1 MLNDRQNLNNL
12 TKFLKMDRVIEKKHK
27 WLNKK
32 TIWITVGGILILLV
46 AYNIFFGDKS
56 SKLNVEREK
65 ITIETIV
72 ENEFKDYIAQIGTV
86 EPIKT
91 IYLDAIEGGRVEEI
105 LIDEGN
111 MVKKGDV
118 ILRLSNVNLILEI
131 SNNESNVSRSINE
144 FENTKINL
152 EIQNITRKQTLINT
166 QMNLK
171 REKRQ
176 YEYNKELFE
185 DNHISQEEFN
195 QSKEQ
200 YEASKEQYDL
210 IVAALKRDSLYR
222 INTLSSME
230 ENVKRMKENLKV
242 VQGRLENLD
251 VKAPVDGELAN
262 LNPEVGEVITY
273 GNRIG
278 TVNILDDYKLRVE
291 IDEHY
296 IARVRRGLPG
306 SFDFNGS
313 TYTLK
318 IDKVYPEVTNG
329 RFAVDMVFTSE
340 KPTQIRIGQTFRL
353 KLELGESKQAILIP
367 RGGFYQSTGGQWVY
381 VVDEDNNIAVKRNIS
396 IGRQNPRYYEVL
408 EGLEPGEK
416 VIVSSYDNFNDVDQ
430 LILK

>member
-1 MLNDRQNLNNL
+1 
-12 TKFLKMDRVIEKKHK
+12 MDRVIEKKHK
-27 WLNKK
+27 WLNKR
-32 TIWITVGGILILLV
+32 TIWFTIGGVLILLV

-56 SKLNVEREK
+56 SKLNVEKEK
-65 ITIETIV
+65 ITIEPII
-72 ENEFKDYIAQIGTV
+72 ESEFKDYFATIGTV

-91 IYLDAIEGGRVEEI
+91 IYLDAIAGGRVEEI

-111 MVKKGDV
+111 MVKKGDI
-118 ILRLSNVNLILEI
+118 ILRLSNTNLILEI
-131 SNNESNVSRSINE
+131 SNNEAGVLRSINDM
-144 FENTKINL
+144 ENTKINL
-152 EIQNITRKQTLINT
+152 ELQRINRRQTLIET
-166 QMNLK
+166 ERLLK
-171 REKRQ
+171 QQKRQ
-176 YEYNKELFE
+176 YEYNKKLFADEHISKEDFDQSFEQYNATRQQFELF
-185 DNHISQEEFN
+185 
-195 QSKEQ
+195 KE
-200 YEASKEQYDL
+200 
-210 IVAALKRDSLYR
+210 ALKSDSLYR
-222 INTLSSME
+222 KIQLSSM
-230 ENVKRMKENLKV
+230 NNQIKNLQENLKII
-242 VQGRLENLD
+242 QGRMEDLK

-262 LNPEVGEVITY
+262 LNPEVGEIITY

-306 SFDFNGS
+306 SFDFAGS
-313 TYTLK
+313 TYTLV

-329 RFAVDMVFTSE
+329 RFAVDMIFTSE
-340 KPTQIRIGQTFRL
+340 KPDQIRIGQTFRI

-381 VVDEDNNIAVKRNIS
+381 VVDDQDNVAVKRNIS

-416 VIVSSYDNFNDVDQ
+416 VVVSSYDNFNEVDQ

>member
-1 MLNDRQNLNNL
+1 
-12 TKFLKMDRVIEKKHK
+12 MDRVIEKKHK

-32 TIWITVGGILILLV
+32 TIWITVGSILVLLV

-65 ITIETIV
+65 ITIESITQS
-72 ENEFKDYIAQIGTV
+72 EFKDYIAQIGTV

-118 ILRLSNVNLILEI
+118 ILRLSNTNLILEI
-131 SNNESNVSRSINE
+131 SNNEAGVSRAINE

-152 EIQNITRKQTLINT
+152 ELQRINRRQTLIET
-166 QMNLK
+166 ERLLK
-171 REKRQ
+171 QQRRQ
-176 YEYNKELFE
+176 YEYNKKLFE
-185 DNHISQEEFN
+185 DEHISKEEFD
-195 QSKEQ
+195 QSFEQ
-200 YEASKEQYDL
+200 YNATKQQYELFKE
-210 IVAALKRDSLYR
+210 ALKSDSLYR
-222 INTLSSME
+222 KVQLSSMD
-230 ENVKRMKENLKV
+230 NQIKNMQENLKII
-242 VQGRLENLD
+242 QGRMENLK

-296 IARVRRGLPG
+296 IARVRIGLPG

-313 TYTLK
+313 NYKLK

-329 RFAVDMVFTSE
+329 RFAVDMIFTSE
-340 KPTQIRIGQTFRL
+340 KPDQIRIGQTFRL
-353 KLELGESKQAILIP
+353 KLELGESKQAVLIP

-381 VVDEDNNIAVKRNIS
+381 VVDEDNNVAVKRNIS

>member
-1 MLNDRQNLNNL
+1 
-12 TKFLKMDRVIEKKHK
+12 MDKVIEKKHK

-32 TIWITVGGILILLV
+32 TIWLTVGGVLILLV

-56 SKLNVEREK
+56 SKLNVEKEK
-65 ITIETIV
+65 ITIEPII
-72 ENEFKDYIAQIGTV
+72 ESEFKDYIAQIGTV

-118 ILRLSNVNLILEI
+118 ILRLSNTNLILEI
-131 SNNESNVSRSINE
+131 SNNEAGVLRSINDM
-144 FENTKINL
+144 ENTKINL
-152 EIQNITRKQTLINT
+152 ENNSLIRKTNLIKT
-166 QMNLK
+166 K
-171 REKRQ
+171 RLLSMQKRQ
-176 YEYNKELFE
+176 YEYNKELLK
-185 DNHISQEEFN
+185 DQHISQETYD
-195 QSKEQ
+195 QSFEQ
-200 YEASKEQYDL
+200 YNATKQEYELLKETLVNDSVYKRVQ
-210 IVAALKRDSLYR
+210 LKSLDNQ
-222 INTLSSME
+222 IKNLQ
-230 ENVKRMKENLKV
+230 ENLKII
-242 VQGRLENLD
+242 QGRMENLK

-262 LNPEVGEVITY
+262 LNPEVGEIINH
-273 GNRIG
+273 GSRIG

-306 SFDFNGS
+306 SFEFNGS

-340 KPTQIRIGQTFRL
+340 KPGQIRIGQTFRL

-381 VVDEDNNIAVKRNIS
+381 VVDEDKNIAVKRNIS

-408 EGLEPGEK
+408 EGLKPGEK

>member
-1 MLNDRQNLNNL
+1 
-12 TKFLKMDRVIEKKHK
+12 MDKVIEKKHK

-32 TIWITVGGILILLV
+32 TIWITISSILVLLV

-65 ITIETIV
+65 ITIESITQS
-72 ENEFKDYIAQIGTV
+72 EFKDYIAQIGTV

-118 ILRLSNVNLILEI
+118 ILRLSNTNLILEI
-131 SNNESNVSRSINE
+131 SNNEAGVSRAINE

-152 EIQNITRKQTLINT
+152 ELNTINRKQTLIET
-166 QMNLK
+166 ERLLK
-171 REKRQ
+171 MRERQ
-176 YEYNKELFE
+176 YEYNKKMLKDE
-185 DNHISQEEFN
+185 HISQEEYD
-195 QSKEQ
+195 QSYEQ
-200 YEASKEQYDL
+200 YYATKQQFMLLKE
-210 IVAALKRDSLYR
+210 ALKNDSIYR
-222 INTLSSME
+222 KVQLKSMD
-230 ENVKRMKENLKV
+230 NQIKNMQENLKII
-242 VQGRLENLD
+242 QGRMENLK

-262 LNPEVGEVITY
+262 LNPEIGEVISY

-278 TVNILDDYKLRVE
+278 TINILDNYKLRVE

-340 KPTQIRIGQTFRL
+340 KPEQIRIGQTFRL

-381 VVDEDNNIAVKRNIS
+381 VVNEENNVAVKRSIS

>member
-1 MLNDRQNLNNL
+1 
-12 TKFLKMDRVIEKKHK
+12 MDRVIEKKHK

>member
-1 MLNDRQNLNNL
+1 MTGRTN
-12 TKFLKMDRVIEKKHK
+12 KSYKILKMDRVIEKKHK

-32 TIWITVGGILILLV
+32 TIWITVGSILVLLV

-56 SKLNVEREK
+56 SKLNVEKEK
-65 ITIETIV
+65 ITIESITQS
-72 ENEFKDYIAQIGTV
+72 EFKDYIAQIGTV

-111 MVKKGDV
+111 MVNKGDV
-118 ILRLSNVNLILEI
+118 ILRLSNTNLILEI
-131 SNNESNVSRSINE
+131 SNNEAAVSRAINE
-144 FENTKINL
+144 FENTKITL
-152 EIQNITRKQTLINT
+152 EFNSINRKQTLIET
-166 QMNLK
+166 ERLMKMQ
-171 REKRQ
+171 ERQ
-176 YEYNKELFE
+176 YKYNQQMLK
-185 DNHISQEEFN
+185 DQHISQEEFDR
-195 QSKEQ
+195 SHEQ
-200 YEASKEQYDL
+200 YEATKQQFAL
-210 IVAALKRDSLYR
+210 IQKAVKNDSLYKEVQLKAMDNQ
-222 INTLSSME
+222 IKNMQ
-230 ENVKRMKENLKV
+230 ENLKII
-242 VQGRLENLD
+242 QGRMENLK

-262 LNPEVGEVITY
+262 LNPEVGEVISY

-340 KPTQIRIGQTFRL
+340 KPGQIRIGQTFRL
-353 KLELGESKQAILIP
+353 KLELGESKQAVLIP

-381 VVDEDNNIAVKRNIS
+381 VVNEENNVAVKRSIS

>member
-1 MLNDRQNLNNL
+1 
-12 TKFLKMDRVIEKKHK
+12 MDRVIEKKHK
-27 WLNKK
+27 WLNKR
-32 TIWITVGGILILLV
+32 TIWFTVGGVLILLV

-56 SKLNVEREK
+56 SKLNVEKEK
-65 ITIETIV
+65 ITIESIV

-86 EPIKT
+86 EPIRT

-105 LIDEGN
+105 LIEEGN

-118 ILRLSNVNLILEI
+118 ILRLSNINLILEI
-131 SNNESNVSRSINE
+131 SNNEAAVSRSINE
-144 FENTKINL
+144 FENRKINL
-152 EIQNITRKQTLINT
+152 ELNRINRQQTLIET
-166 QMNLK
+166 ERLLK
-171 REKRQ
+171 MQERQ
-176 YEYNKELFE
+176 YEYNKEMLKDE
-185 DNHISQEEFN
+185 HVSQEVFD
-195 QSKEQ
+195 QSFEQ
-200 YEASKEQYDL
+200 YMATKKQYDL
-210 IVAALKRDSLYR
+210 LKEAIKNDSIYR
-222 INTLSSME
+222 EVQLKDMDQQIKNMQ
-230 ENVKRMKENLKV
+230 ENLRII
-242 VQGRLENLD
+242 QGRRENMK

-262 LNPEVGEVITY
+262 LNPEIGEVITY

-306 SFDFNGS
+306 SFDFAGS
-313 TYTLK
+313 NYTLK
-318 IDKVYPEVTNG
+318 IDKVYPEVNNG

-340 KPTQIRIGQTFRL
+340 KPNQIRIGQTFRL
-353 KLELGESKQAILIP
+353 KLELGESKQAVLIP

-381 VVDEDNNIAVKRNIS
+381 VVNEEDGIAVKRNIS

>member
-1 MLNDRQNLNNL
+1 
-12 TKFLKMDRVIEKKHK
+12 MDRVIEKKHK

-32 TIWITVGGILILLV
+32 TIWLTIGGVFILLI

-65 ITIETIV
+65 ITIESII
-72 ENEFKDYIAQIGTV
+72 EDEFKDYIAQIGTV

-111 MVKKGDV
+111 MVRKGEV

-131 SNNESNVSRSINE
+131 SNNEAAVSRSINE

-152 EIQNITRKQTLINT
+152 ELNTINRKQTLIET
-166 QMNLK
+166 ERLLK
-171 REKRQ
+171 QQERQ
-176 YEYNKELFE
+176 YDYNKQMLK
-185 DNHISQEEFN
+185 DQHISKEEFD
-195 QSKEQ
+195 QSYEQ
-200 YEASKEQYDL
+200 YNATKQQYALLKE
-210 IVAALKRDSLYR
+210 ALKNDSIYR
-222 INTLSSME
+222 
-230 ENVKRMKENLKV
+230 NVQLAAMDNQIKNMQENLTV
-242 VQGRLENLD
+242 IQGRLENLR

-296 IARVRRGLPG
+296 IARVRKGLPG
-306 SFDFNGS
+306 SFDFAGS
-313 TYTLK
+313 SYTLV

-340 KPTQIRIGQTFRL
+340 KPSQIRIGQTFRL

-381 VVDEDNNIAVKRNIS
+381 VVDESNNIAVKRSIS
-396 IGRQNPRYYEVL
+396 IGRQNPRFYEVL
-408 EGLEPGEK
+408 EGLEPGEQ
-416 VIVSSYDNFNDVDQ
+416 VIVSSYDNFNEVDQ